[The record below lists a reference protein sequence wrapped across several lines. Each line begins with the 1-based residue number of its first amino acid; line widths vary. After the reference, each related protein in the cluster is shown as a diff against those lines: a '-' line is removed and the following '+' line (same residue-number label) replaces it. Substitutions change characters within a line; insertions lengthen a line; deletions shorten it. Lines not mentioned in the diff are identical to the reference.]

1 VLMCEFHSRVIET
14 SLTKQQ
20 LQSLVDQWKAYDVSP
35 KSDLEDGREDM
46 ILVEEIKDFALEDM
60 GKLFICVDPSIYCW
74 LLL

>member
-1 VLMCEFHSRVIET
+1 MCEFHSRVIET